1 MPATSGRVL
10 FHKSGDYKILNIAT
24 KESSDVKSKKL
35 AENMEERDFDYNVSD
50 NSIADIPEESNSKT
64 VIT

>member
-1 MPATSGRVL
+1 ML
-10 FHKSGDYKILNIAT
+10 FHKSADYKILNIAT